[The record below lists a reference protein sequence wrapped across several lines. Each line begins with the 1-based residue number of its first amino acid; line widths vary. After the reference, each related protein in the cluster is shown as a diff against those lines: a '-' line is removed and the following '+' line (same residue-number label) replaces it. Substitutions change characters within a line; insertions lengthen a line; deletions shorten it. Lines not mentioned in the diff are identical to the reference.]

1 MYQVEYYIEF
11 VALDETKYR
20 IELLRESTVTLTP
33 IPLRGA
39 VSPIE
44 TVEDNSDNIF
54 LPIRKQTGKLCIAD
68 NGYDMDGNPFDYTS
82 LIPNNIFEY
91 QVQLWQIASD
101 LSRTLRWIG
110 YIRPDSLTSRIFEA
124 VTIREYQITCPL
136 GAMYDTPVS
145 FSNNKTDKGT
155 VKSIG
160 QILHMALSSVH
171 VNWNLVYKQDNVESN
186 EDIKAKLTL
195 LNFVD
200 NTPTHTN
207 PPSDDI
213 DAFTATWTDAG
224 VKWADVVEDICK
236 FWGWTMFSRGLDI
249 YIVAH
254 GQYLSFKY
262 FDFANIASDF
272 PVGTVISDWETDYAV
287 NLQELR
293 YVSTDH
299 TESRQL
305 GYNGINI
312 HSNANT
318 REIVVNPDF
327 QKLPMSYWL
336 DGQKVVHQ
344 SNDYYYILRRLGA
357 SNPAPSH
364 TNAFIDNYQIDENR
378 VLTIGHEVPFV
389 VCYTDGW
396 DGDTYP
402 TKTEF
407 SLKMGIACYTAGTPT
422 GATTPPQHPM
432 FWVKTLEDVI
442 LPRNSVMCLQA
453 KADISYNPDPNYPTG
468 GIVSSS
474 SKPINPDPTA
484 SANTMSPYDPQQVQ
498 GQSKQWDL
506 KPVFELAYESGQNTV
521 TVNRK
526 ITISLQIGNK
536 YWSPGNGEWID
547 NAVQFDISIR
557 SDGSIV
563 SPLNAD
569 QGGILFDDHYG
580 SNGYCIY
587 NNGETGLC
595 GRLKLTVYNNSSSL
609 DFSRL
614 FNCLLTNLQVG
625 IYNTDSKLYPQAKD
639 SHTYKKDANT
649 VFQNKLDVNLNLA
662 SGSLNKYGLG
672 QLYNSDLSMLETA
685 RFRTSP
691 VLYESFLPEERLLNV
706 MAAVYEHITY
716 QYTIEVSDNELTC
729 CPIAW
734 FNEHWSL
741 TDRSFFL
748 QSCTHKWRDGKV
760 RITIIDK

>member
-1 MYQVEYYIEF
+1 MYQVGYYIEF

-20 IELLRESTVTLTP
+20 IELLRESKGTLTP

-54 LPIRKQTGKLCIAD
+54 LPIRKQTGKLSIAD
-68 NGYDMDGNPFDYTS
+68 NGYDLNGNKFYYTT

-91 QVQLWQIASD
+91 QVRLWSIASD
-101 LSRTLRWIG
+101 LSETLRWIG
-110 YIRPDSLTSRIFEA
+110 YIRPDSLTSRIFEE

-145 FSNNKTDKGT
+145 FSNTKSDKGT

-160 QILHMALSSVH
+160 QILHMALSSVR
-171 VNWNLVYKQDNVESN
+171 VNWNRVYKQDNVESN
-186 EDIKAKLTL
+186 EDIKAKLSL

-207 PPSDDI
+207 PASGDI
-213 DAFTATWTDAG
+213 DAFTATWTDASA
-224 VKWADVVEDICK
+224 KWADVVEDICK

-262 FDFANIASDF
+262 FAFDNIASNS
-272 PVGTVISDWETDYAV
+272 PVSTVISDWETAYAV
-287 NLQELR
+287 NLKELQ

-305 GYNGINI
+305 GYSSINI
-312 HSNANT
+312 HNNVNT
-318 REIVVNPDF
+318 RETVVNPDY
-327 QKLPMSYWL
+327 QKLPMSYL
-336 DGQKVVHQ
+336 TDGQKIVHQ
-344 SNDYYYILRRLGA
+344 SNDYYYILRRLGYA
-357 SNPAPSH
+357 SSQASD
-364 TNAFIDNYQIDENR
+364 TNAFIDNYQINENR
-378 VLTIGHEVPFV
+378 MLTTGHAVPFV
-389 VCYTDGW
+389 FCYTDGW
-396 DGDTYP
+396 DGYTYP

-407 SLKMGIACYTAGTPT
+407 SLKMGIACYTAGTPR
-422 GATTPPQHPM
+422 GETTPPQHPM

-442 LPRNSVMCLQA
+442 LPKNSVMCLQA
-453 KADISYNPDPNYPTG
+453 KADISYNPDPEYPTG
-468 GIVSSS
+468 GIVSG
-474 SKPINPDPTA
+474 SKPVNPQPTE
-484 SANTMSPYDPQQVQ
+484 SANTMLPYDPQQVQ
-498 GQSKQWDL
+498 GQSSRWDL
-506 KPVFELAYESGQNTV
+506 KPVFEATYNNQPL
-521 TVNRK
+521 NRK
-526 ITISLQIGNK
+526 ITVALRIGDK
-536 YWSPGNGEWID
+536 YWSPGNGEWVD
-547 NAVQFDISIR
+547 NAVHFDISIR
-557 SDGSIV
+557 PDGSIV
-563 SPLNAD
+563 SPVNAD

-587 NNGETGLC
+587 NTGSEGLC

-672 QLYNSDLSMLETA
+672 QLYNSDLSMLESA
-685 RFRTSP
+685 SFRTAP
-691 VLYESFLPEERLLNV
+691 GLYESFLPENRLLNV
-706 MAAVYEHITY
+706 MAAIYEHITY
-716 QYTIEVSDNELTC
+716 QYTIEVSDEELTC

-734 FNEHWSL
+734 FTEHWSL
-741 TDRSFFL
+741 EGRSFFL

>member
-20 IELLRESTVTLTP
+20 IELLRESTETLTP

-54 LPIRKQTGKLCIAD
+54 IPIRKQTGKLCIAD
-68 NGYDMDGNPFDYTS
+68 NGYDMDGNQFDYTS
-82 LIPNNIFEY
+82 IIPTNIFEY
-91 QVQLWQIASD
+91 QVRLWSIASD
-101 LSRTLRWIG
+101 QSKTLRWIG
-110 YIRPDSLTSRIFEA
+110 YMRPDSLTSRIFEE

-171 VNWNLVYKQDNVESN
+171 VNWNRVYKQDNVESN
-186 EDIKAKLTL
+186 EDIKAKLSL

-207 PPSDDI
+207 PPSGDI
-213 DAFTATWTDAG
+213 DAFTATWTDDG

-262 FDFANIASDF
+262 FAFDNIASDS
-272 PVGTVISDWETDYAV
+272 PTGTVINDWETAYAV
-287 NLQELR
+287 DLKELQYL
-293 YVSTDH
+293 STDH

-312 HSNANT
+312 HNNANA

-344 SNDYYYILRRLGA
+344 SNDYYYILRRLGYA
-357 SNPAPSH
+357 SSQASH
-364 TNAFIDNYQIDENR
+364 TNAFVDNYQIDENR
-378 VLTIGHEVPFV
+378 VLTTGHEVLFV

-407 SLKMGIACYTAGTPT
+407 SLKMGIACYTVGNSQPK
-422 GATTPPQHPM
+422 HPM

-442 LPRNSVMCLQA
+442 LPKNSVMCLQA
-453 KADISYNPDPNYPTG
+453 KADISYNPDPDYPTG
-468 GIVSSS
+468 GTVQ
-474 SKPINPDPTA
+474 SKKKPVNPNPA
-484 SANTMSPYDPQQVQ
+484 ANANTMSPYDPQEVQ
-498 GQSKQWDL
+498 EDAQWDL
-506 KPVFELAYESGQNTV
+506 KPVFELTYESGQNTV

-547 NAVQFDISIR
+547 NVVQFDIPIR
-557 SDGSIV
+557 PDGSIV
-563 SPLNAD
+563 SPVNTNL
-569 QGGILFDDHYG
+569 GGILFDDHYG

-587 NNGETGLC
+587 NNGSTGLC

-625 IYNTDSKLYPQAKD
+625 IYNTDSKLYPQAKE
-639 SHTYKKDANT
+639 SHTYKKDANA
-649 VFQNKLDVNLNLA
+649 VFKNKLDVNLNLA

-672 QLYNSDLSMLETA
+672 QLYNSDLSMLESA

-691 VLYESFLPEERLLNV
+691 VLYESFLPEDRLLKV
-706 MAAVYEHITY
+706 MAAVYEYITY
-716 QYTIEVSDNELTC
+716 QYTIEVSDKELTC
-729 CPIAW
+729 CPIAK
-734 FNEHWSL
+734 FVDHWSL
-741 TDRSFFL
+741 PGSIFHL

-760 RITIIDK
+760 KITIIDK